1 MTPRSI
7 RRGPSAPALRVVGL
21 VGVLA
26 LALVGCSGDPEPQ
39 ETPSPVVQGPTID
52 PDKQPVPTPSVA
64 PVWPLTGVAVKGTA
78 KERPALAVKIE
89 NTSAARPQT
98 GLEDADVVWETIVEF
113 QVSRFV
119 AVYHSHT
126 PAEIG
131 PIRSVRPM
139 DPLILAPTNGLLAF
153 SGGQRG
159 ILELAQASGLQLLS
173 NDAGVAGMYRSAD
186 RPAPHNVYGDPKTFW
201 GLANSSHS
209 AAPGAQFLFARTA
222 DEAAAVAEGKPA
234 KTLAFR
240 LSAAASP
247 TWTWQSSSR
256 TWLRSEGS
264 SPAVARSGE
273 RLAATNVVSIVANH
287 PDTRYPAQG
296 GARVPTYDLVG
307 SGTGTI
313 ATGGRTVEVTWKK
326 AAQDKPLR
334 LFLPGGEPALL
345 APGNTWVEL
354 VPKGSGSLTVS

>member
-159 ILELAQASGLQLLS
+159 S
-173 NDAGVAGMYRSAD
+173 
-186 RPAPHNVYGDPKTFW
+186 
-201 GLANSSHS
+201 
-209 AAPGAQFLFARTA
+209 
-222 DEAAAVAEGKPA
+222 
-234 KTLAFR
+234 
-240 LSAAASP
+240 
-247 TWTWQSSSR
+247 SSSR
-256 TWLRSEGS
+256 RRRACSC
-264 SPAVARSGE
+264 
-273 RLAATNVVSIVANH
+273 
-287 PDTRYPAQG
+287 
-296 GARVPTYDLVG
+296 
-307 SGTGTI
+307 
-313 ATGGRTVEVTWKK
+313 
-326 AAQDKPLR
+326 
-334 LFLPGGEPALL
+334 
-345 APGNTWVEL
+345 
-354 VPKGSGSLTVS
+354 